1 MIDQGKAKE
10 AVMNLNKKN
19 LDNLLCALSVEKYI
33 FEIFGNMIDTKYSPE
48 TSAMMVRYFDPRL
61 QAEPNLLAAIKRA
74 MPESPSRVQRMGA
87 RGEDF
92 RTHLAYPGGLSIVL
106 AYSPKENYGTN

>member
-19 LDNLLCALSVEKYI
+19 LDNLLRAISIEKYV
-33 FEIFGNMIDTKYSPE
+33 FEIFGNMIETKYSPE

-61 QAEPNLLAAIKRA
+61 QAEPNLLSAIKRA
-74 MPESPSRVQRMGA
+74 MPESPSRVHRMGS
-87 RGEDF
+87 RSENS
-92 RTHLAYPGGLSIVL
+92 RTRLAYPGGLSIVL
-106 AYSPKENYGTN
+106 AYSPRENYGIK